1 MRLRRWIAGGSA
13 ATATCAVVA
22 FGLLLVI
29 STAAAAPSGASA
41 APCLAHGARYV
52 VHHDGGDQVTTTY
65 DVMEIRGVSCAFAS
79 TWVGRLTRR
88 RAKHNALFAGV
99 PGWYCGSAAP
109 TGLVWRGACTKTGGY
124 FSWRPKLP
132 PPPPNAW
139 VYTYD
144 VSLVG
149 SATVTFSPK
158 LGGGTV
164 TSHWTQTVS
173 GLRIR
178 AARHTNFLPTRYRKA
193 GWELFWIDGKA
204 LGHEVATTDY
214 SKPPEGC
221 SAHES
226 GEFSVRALVAGG
238 GVGTAGIVLA
248 ADDVP
253 GCLQGP
259 IDEIGGPF
267 DDHGLRTGL
276 AGLCWEVTPASASFQ
291 FPNNHKRP
299 RPWLPPMGQILKG
312 LSWAR
317 TIRADHTDGAGRT
330 ISTVTLTLT
339 RQKG

>member
-1 MRLRRWIAGGSA
+1 MRLRRWIAGSSA
-13 ATATCAVVA
+13 AAATCAVVA
-22 FGLLLVI
+22 VGLLLVI
-29 STAAAAPSGASA
+29 SPAAAAPSGASA

-52 VHHDGGDQVTTTY
+52 VHHDGGDQVTNTY
-65 DVMEIRGVSCAFAS
+65 KVMEIRGVSCAFAR
-79 TWVGRLTRR
+79 TWVGRLTRK

-139 VYTYD
+139 VYAYD

-149 SATVTFSPK
+149 SATRTFSAN

-164 TSHWTQTVS
+164 TSHWTQTVR

-178 AARHTNFLPTRYRKA
+178 AARHTSLLPTKFRKA
-193 GWELFWIDGKA
+193 GWELFSIDGTA
-204 LGHEVATTDY
+204 SGNEAATIDY
-214 SKPPEGC
+214 SQPPEGC

-238 GVGTAGIVLA
+238 GIGTAGIVLL
-248 ADDVP
+248 ADEAP

-259 IDEIGGPF
+259 IDVVGGPL

-276 AGLCWEVTPASASFQ
+276 AGLCWEITSANASLH
-291 FPNNHKRP
+291 FPNTHKRP

-312 LSWAR
+312 LSWAK
-317 TIRADHTDGAGRT
+317 TIHSDETDGAGRT
-330 ISTVTLTLT
+330 IATVQVTLTR
-339 RQKG
+339 RQG